1 MEGYEIAWQQ
11 ALGEL
16 QKTISPITY
25 STYIEQLKPVDIDGR
40 KLVLVTPSKLFAQQA
55 EKVIDKIRDALKVAG
70 TGLTDVKVYVGDGK
84 EDYMNQ
90 RVFETEKDEIESTP
104 LNPKYTFDTFVVG
117 DCNRYLYAAAKAVAE
132 NPGSGYNPLFIYG
145 GAGLG
150 KTHIMNAI
158 ANYIKSNNPLM
169 TVLYATCE
177 KFTSDLISNIRS
189 GRAYE
194 KEGVAFRNRYRNVDV
209 LLIDDIQFLAGK
221 QATQEEFF
229 HTFNELYGQ
238 NKQIVLTA
246 DCAPKELSLLSDR
259 LTTRFE
265 CGLMAQ
271 VLPPDVETK
280 IAILQKKAEAK
291 KFILSL
297 DVALYLAELSD
308 NDVRS
313 LEGML
318 NKVIFASMLH
328 EKPITLDLAKDALAE
343 SAPADKRDENLTT
356 DDVINAV
363 CSFFKISKADLVGK
377 KKNKEIV
384 EPRQICAYLMTELL
398 SIPLVSVGQALGGR
412 DHTTVIHA
420 RDKIAELVKD
430 SPKTATTVKDVR
442 NLILK
447 K

>member
-1 MEGYEIAWQQ
+1 MDGYEIIWQQ
-11 ALGEL
+11 ALIEL

-25 STYIEQLKPVDIDGR
+25 STFIEQLKPVDLDGR

-55 EKVIDKIRDALKVAG
+55 EKVIDKIRAALKNSNSG
-70 TGLTDVKVYVGDGK
+70 ITDVKVYVGDGK
-84 EDYMNQ
+84 EDYLSQ
-90 RVFETEKDEIESTP
+90 RVYEVEREEIESTP

-150 KTHIMNAI
+150 KTHIMHAI
-158 ANYIKSNNPLM
+158 ANYVKSNNPLM
-169 TVLYATCE
+169 PVIYATCE

-189 GRAYE
+189 GKAYD

-238 NKQIVLTA
+238 NKQIVLSA
-246 DCAPKELSLLSDR
+246 DCPPKELSLLSDR

-328 EKPITLDLAKDALAE
+328 ERPITLDLAKDALAE
-343 SAPADKRDENLTT
+343 SAQADDRDETLSA

-363 CSFFKISKADLVGK
+363 CSFFKISKADLIGK

-398 SIPLVSVGQALGGR
+398 SIPLVTIGQALGGR
-412 DHTTVIHA
+412 DHTTVIHS

>member
-1 MEGYEIAWQQ
+1 MDGYEIIWQQ
-11 ALGEL
+11 ALIEL

-25 STYIEQLKPVDIDGR
+25 STFIEQLKPVDLDGR

-55 EKVIDKIRDALKVAG
+55 EKVIDKIRAALKNSNSG
-70 TGLTDVKVYVGDGK
+70 ITDVKVYVGDGK
-84 EDYMNQ
+84 EDYLSQ
-90 RVFETEKDEIESTP
+90 RVYEVEREEVESTP

-150 KTHIMNAI
+150 KTHIMHAI
-158 ANYIKSNNPLM
+158 ANYVKSNNPLM
-169 TVLYATCE
+169 TVIYATCE

-189 GRAYE
+189 GKAYD

-209 LLIDDIQFLAGK
+209 LLIDDIQFLVGK

-238 NKQIVLTA
+238 NKQIVLSA
-246 DCAPKELSLLSDR
+246 DCPPKELSLLSDR

-328 EKPITLDLAKDALAE
+328 ERPITLDLAKDALAE
-343 SAPADKRDENLTT
+343 SAQADDRDETLSA

-363 CSFFKISKADLVGK
+363 CSFFKISKADLIGK

-398 SIPLVSVGQALGGR
+398 SIPLVTIGQALGGR
-412 DHTTVIHA
+412 DHTTVIHS

>member
-1 MEGYEIAWQQ
+1 MDGYEIIWQQ
-11 ALGEL
+11 ALIEL

-25 STYIEQLKPVDIDGR
+25 STFIEQLKPVDLDGR

-55 EKVIDKIRDALKVAG
+55 EKVIDKIRAALKNSNSG
-70 TGLTDVKVYVGDGK
+70 ITDVKVYVGDGK
-84 EDYMNQ
+84 EDYLSQ
-90 RVFETEKDEIESTP
+90 RVYEVEREEIESTP

-150 KTHIMNAI
+150 KTHIMHAI
-158 ANYIKSNNPLM
+158 ANYVKSNNPLM
-169 TVLYATCE
+169 TVIYATCE

-189 GRAYE
+189 GKAYD

-238 NKQIVLTA
+238 NKQIVLSA
-246 DCAPKELSLLSDR
+246 DCPPKELSLLSDR

-328 EKPITLDLAKDALAE
+328 ERPITLDLAKDALAE
-343 SAPADKRDENLTT
+343 SAQADDRDETLSA

-363 CSFFKISKADLVGK
+363 CSFFKISKADLIGK

-398 SIPLVSVGQALGGR
+398 SIPLVSIGQALGGR
-412 DHTTVIHA
+412 DHTTVIHS